1 MSWDI
6 SIQRFNRV
14 YTSLEQIPND
24 EQCVPLGS
32 QAEVRAAI
40 SQVFSGTDWSD
51 PAWGV
56 FQCAIGSVEFNMGKK
71 EPSEGFALHVRASSQ
86 IVEPIIALC
95 RAQGWQALDFSD
107 GRFLEQSSDASAS
120 LEAWASYRD
129 QILGKA

>member
-14 YTSLEQIPND
+14 YTSVEHIPND

-51 PAWGV
+51 PAWGI

-95 RAQGWQALDFSD
+95 RAHAPS
-107 GRFLEQSSDASAS
+107 GRIVVTTQNLTSWGAKVQLCQVIVKNVSSRS
-120 LEAWASYRD
+120 
-129 QILGKA
+129 